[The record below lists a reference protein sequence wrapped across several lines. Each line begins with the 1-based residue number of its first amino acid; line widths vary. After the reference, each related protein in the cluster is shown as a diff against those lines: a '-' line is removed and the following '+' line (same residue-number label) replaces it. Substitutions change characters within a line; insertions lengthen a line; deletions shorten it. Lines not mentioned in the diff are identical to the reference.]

1 MTPPAAR
8 QSAEQRRETV
18 LDAAMHEF
26 AKGGLDG
33 TSTETIAERA
43 GISQPYLFRL
53 FPGKK
58 ALFIAAITRC
68 YAHLSQTFERAAG
81 DLTGEDAFA
90 AMGNAYNEL
99 IKDRTFLLMQLQ
111 SYASCADPDV
121 RTAARKGF
129 RDVWYTIERLSGA
142 SPEEI
147 TTFYATGML
156 INIITAMNLSEVD
169 ERWALLA
176 CSHMGVPSDR

>member
-8 QSAEQRRETV
+8 QSAEQRRESV
-18 LDAAMHEF
+18 LDAAMQEF
-26 AKGGLDG
+26 SKGGLDG

-58 ALFIAAITRC
+58 ALFIATIARC
-68 YAHLSQTFERAAG
+68 HKSLSETFEEAVG
-81 DLTGEDAFA
+81 DLSGEEAFV
-90 AMGNAYNEL
+90 AMANAYSEL
-99 IKDRTFLLMQLQ
+99 IKDRAFLLMQLQ
-111 SYASCADPDV
+111 SYASCADPEV

-142 SPEEI
+142 TPEEI
-147 TTFYATGML
+147 SSFYASGML
-156 INIITAMNLSEVD
+156 INVITAMDLSEVD
-169 ERWALLA
+169 ERWATLA
-176 CSHMGVPSDR
+176 CSNMGVPADA

>member
-1 MTPPAAR
+1 MTPPAVR

-18 LDAAMHEF
+18 LEAAMREF
-26 AKGGLDG
+26 SKGGLDG

-58 ALFIAAITRC
+58 ALFIAAIGRC
-68 YAHLSQTFERAAG
+68 YSHLCQTFERATG
-81 DLTGEDAFA
+81 DLTGQDAFA
-90 AMGNAYNEL
+90 AMGNAYTEL
-99 IKDRTFLLMQLQ
+99 IQDRTFLLMQLQ

-121 RTAARKGF
+121 RTATRKGF

-142 SPEEI
+142 TPEEI
-147 TTFYATGML
+147 STFYANGML
-156 INIITAMNLSEVD
+156 INIITAMDLSEVD
-169 ERWALLA
+169 ERWALLT
-176 CSHMGVPSDR
+176 CTNTGLPVDR